1 MKTAQTSTA
10 RAPIGRATFAPHVA
24 AAPLSTVGLIVSA
37 PSLLEVMQ
45 AMDGAKEARY
55 NVMLDAL
62 TLAYTQ
68 ALTHGDKRQ
77 LKAVLDS
84 TGRGK
89 CVKAMRSAVQT
100 VGVLGLH
107 KDADTRADAIASAVA
122 TASTVFADA
131 CLTIV
136 KRAPASK
143 AVKASEKVAGK
154 GEGEG
159 EGAAPAPATPA
170 QSVDSGVVCAYARTL
185 ADDELSALLDS
196 LAVIVSERASVRM
209 PLLKAA

>member
-131 CLTIV
+131 CLTVV

-159 EGAAPAPATPA
+159 AAPAPATPA
-170 QSVDSGVVCAYARTL
+170 QSIDSGVVCAYARTL

>member
-131 CLTIV
+131 CLTVV

-159 EGAAPAPATPA
+159 ATPAPATPA